1 MKTIIHNTED
11 GKVAFTNIVDDISI
25 NEYCKK
31 YLNNESHYKVISNS
45 NELPDIYFQEAWKFD
60 NFEISIDIDKAK
72 KIQLEKFREAR
83 DPILKKLDIEFM
95 KAVESGDNKLKK
107 SIALKKQE
115 LRDITLINLSDNLDE
130 IKKTWPDILY
140 LK

>member
-11 GKVAFTNIVDDISI
+11 GKIAITNIVDDILTH
-25 NEYCKK
+25 EYCKK
-31 YLNNESHYKVISNS
+31 YLNNESHYKVILNH

-72 KIQLEKFREAR
+72 QIQFEKFRKAR

-95 KAVESGDNKLKK
+95 KAVESGDKKIQK
-107 SIALKKQE
+107 SIASKKQE
-115 LRDITLINLSDNLDE
+115 LRDITSINLSNNLDE
-130 IKKTWPDILY
+130 IKNTWPDVLTV
-140 LK
+140 